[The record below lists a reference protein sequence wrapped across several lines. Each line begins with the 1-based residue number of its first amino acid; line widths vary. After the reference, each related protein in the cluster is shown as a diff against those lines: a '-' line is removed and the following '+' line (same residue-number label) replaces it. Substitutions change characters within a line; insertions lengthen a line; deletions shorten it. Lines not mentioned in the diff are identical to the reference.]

1 MNNHVVMPK
10 TAHNEHAVLPELSQ
24 IIFSQQ
30 TDNLSTHFLPLFQ
43 RIRPVIIGIS
53 ANPTN
58 YPQLISC
65 L

>member
-1 MNNHVVMPK
+1 MNNHVIMLK
-10 TAHNEHAVLPELSQ
+10 TACNEHAVLSELSQ

-30 TDNLSTHFLPLFQ
+30 TDNLSTNFLLLFQ